1 MVHAQNFADESPLT
15 LLRLRRADAETELKK
30 SLVTSSML
38 ALTFCVAVLLARALF
53 FAPAPFRT
61 IDIPFLN
68 PEEHPVETAP
78 IPRGDAP
85 KVVTPPQAA
94 GEIVPVKQVIED
106 QTDRLVPPDVPVVHD
121 GVAGPPGNASPLKG
135 LPGDGTAPPPEPKPN
150 DFVFTERLPM
160 PIARVKPEY
169 PQIARDAGME
179 GKVVVRLL
187 VGVDG
192 QVRRA
197 EIETSSAMFD
207 ADALA
212 AARRW
217 TFTPALTDGKP
228 VMVWVRVPFDF
239 RLH

>member
-1 MVHAQNFADESPLT
+1 MVLAQNFADESPLT
-15 LLRLRRADAETELKK
+15 LLRLRRAAAETELRK

-38 ALTFCVAVLLARALF
+38 ALTFCVAVLLARALL
-53 FAPAPFRT
+53 FAPVQLRI
-61 IDIPFLN
+61 IDVSGFTDPRILEP
-68 PEEHPVETAP
+68 PP
-78 IPRGDAP
+78 IPREDFVPAQAATVQGPGEVLPVDRILKDETERIEPDAP
-85 KVVTPPQAA
+85 VIPGAVV
-94 GEIVPVKQVIED
+94 D
-106 QTDRLVPPDVPVVHD
+106 
-121 GVAGPPGNASPLKG
+121 GPPG
-135 LPGDGTAPPPEPKPN
+135 GTAPVQGRSGETTAPAEPGAG
-150 DFVFTERLPM
+150 DFVYVEQLPM
-160 PIARVKPEY
+160 PVTRVKPEY

-179 GKVVVRLL
+179 GKVVVRML

-207 ADALA
+207 EAALS

-217 TFTPALTDGKP
+217 TFSPAETDGKP